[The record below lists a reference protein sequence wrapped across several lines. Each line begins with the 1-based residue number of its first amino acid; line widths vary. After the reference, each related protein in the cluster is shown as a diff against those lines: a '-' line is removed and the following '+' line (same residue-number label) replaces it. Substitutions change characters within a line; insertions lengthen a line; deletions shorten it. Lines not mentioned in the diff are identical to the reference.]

1 MLDRLKRA
9 LVDSYVGAI
18 ALGWLLAQDILHF
31 VGIFGAPVGA
41 WVSQNT
47 YRAMTQKSTG
57 AEGFPFEAA
66 FPELVRTFLLLLIWF
81 ALFRWLYLKPS
92 RLNSPKPAPNVESPT
107 QGTNS

>member
-1 MLDRLKRA
+1 MLERLKRA
-9 LVDSYVGAI
+9 LVDSYIGAI
-18 ALGWLLAQDILHF
+18 ALGWLLAEDILHF

-47 YRAMTQKSTG
+47 YRAITQKSAG

-66 FPELVRTFLLLLIWF
+66 FPELVRAFLLFLIWF

-92 RLNSPKPAPNVESPT
+92 RLDSSESAPNVESPT
-107 QGTNS
+107 HRTNS